1 MTICTATTMRSKELT
16 ELTFAVGQSTSFN
29 HLTSSTTSKTMLSQK
44 SIQALA
50 DSISDNVCQK
60 VSQSPEFFDFLVD
73 HLQQHVD
80 EVLEEEGV
88 TLDPELGLELSV
100 SIAEKITLRT
110 VY

>member
-50 DSISDNVCQK
+50 DSISDSVCQK

-88 TLDPELGLELSV
+88 TLDPEISLELSV
-100 SIAEKITLRT
+100 TIAEKIALRS

>member
-1 MTICTATTMRSKELT
+1 
-16 ELTFAVGQSTSFN
+16 
-29 HLTSSTTSKTMLSQK
+29 MLSQK

-50 DSISDNVCQK
+50 DSISDSVCQK
-60 VSQSPEFFDFLVD
+60 ISQSPEFFDFLVD

-88 TLDPELGLELSV
+88 TLDPELGLEISTF
-100 SIAEKITLRT
+100 IAEKIALRK